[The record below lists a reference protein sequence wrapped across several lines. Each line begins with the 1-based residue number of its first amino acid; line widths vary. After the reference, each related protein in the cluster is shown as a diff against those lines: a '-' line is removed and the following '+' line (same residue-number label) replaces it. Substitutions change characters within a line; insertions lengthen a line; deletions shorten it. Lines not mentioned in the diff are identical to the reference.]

1 MNETPKT
8 EAELSNALL
17 RNEMA
22 ALKTELDELRTD
34 IKGLVEAWRTAS
46 GVVAF
51 VKWLAGISTA
61 VGVLWAAF
69 KFKIGA

>member
-8 EAELSNALL
+8 ETELSNALL

-22 ALKTELDELRTD
+22 ALKAELDELRTD
-34 IKGLVEAWRTAS
+34 IKGLVEAWRTAN

-61 VGVLWAAF
+61 VGVVWAAF